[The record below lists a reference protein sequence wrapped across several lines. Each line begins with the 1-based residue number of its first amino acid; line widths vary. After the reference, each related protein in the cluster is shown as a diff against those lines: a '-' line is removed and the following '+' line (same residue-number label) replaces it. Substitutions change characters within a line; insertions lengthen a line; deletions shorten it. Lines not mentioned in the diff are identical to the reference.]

1 MLRGRSC
8 RDNSITTSF
17 TPVNYNST
25 KPQYV
30 RPSTI
35 LTSKALDSDAIYSL
49 PDEALHGVAQKKQK
63 IGSTQAN
70 KGRAVSLGIVWEY
83 NDDEDPEHGG
93 DIDGHIFKKRRV
105 APAKRSK
112 STKVQSKT
120 VSQSWGNSENA
131 QQGFAKPDDGQN
143 SQLTTPPDSSKRAK
157 RRTASSTTQSR
168 VRKTKPFRNP
178 TITKPS
184 AVQEKPVED
193 IIPSL
198 RPVSTYVGWR
208 TTQDAVKLNSNGI
221 AKTTL
226 DKLAAFRYKPST
238 NLSNS
243 DPSYIL
249 PVQRGDHSE
258 LDIGQLELGRP
269 SSDYSTIPSLPS
281 LLDGGPSESS
291 EPPLDVPHLDVE
303 VRDSETTHFRDAEI
317 PLNPSSHDF
326 YLDVPW
332 TVESTSQAPPIN
344 SQSIGNR
351 EPDQTEHTQTGLQ
364 HQQRSQANGIIN
376 FDESS
381 HQSAPFRSQ
390 PPPATLASL
399 AKPVEH
405 IDNSFEPS
413 SSEVKALGCLPNAA
427 ALDQGEQHIS
437 ESLRAA
443 ETPSKQ
449 DRSSVAYLFFEEAM
463 DVKHAYDADD
473 YEAEAV
479 EESLHSFRA
488 AKTDPY
494 EQLRP
499 GAPVHCSQLGGRVT
513 DVQVERYD
521 IDDVEE
527 VSRELTKDSEPDE
540 FSEGLDDSDFLEIVS
555 DTAIPETQFKLR
567 PMQREKG
574 GRLPQSQQISFAPV
588 PPQDALTSGKAITLV
603 LKTINKELAIQDQG
617 SPSPQI
623 LSSKPDDDYPMD
635 EADEEVFKLSDLM
648 TTGVIEKFQAPASLQ
663 YAFGDDPGSGEV
675 YDSSLQFSPPKPQP
689 TPASAKELHTDIAS
703 AATSPGRRSDIEA
716 LPVGGKEDWNLLGT
730 DHPAED
736 AEDAEVQVIFEVPSE
751 PLRPM
756 NMMNRAER
764 REYVSSSSPTTHF
777 HALNRG
783 ATPGSSFE
791 TELAS
796 INWILDDSHEYRPLQ
811 PFARPDFPILTGDRS
826 PVTGVS
832 IQTFLRVCFRIGEMF
847 KEGARCEA
855 LKQDAV
861 IELFARVTFSSREAG
876 TNKQHFQF
884 ADLWHDRPPF
894 PKGILFN
901 YRTSGLVESESKA
914 LLGADEGTLARCLGR
929 LKRDSK
935 SETGRML
942 HIANIRMADWE
953 EIRWTRRIVSAGL
966 VKSERV
972 GFLKP

>member
-8 RDNSITTSF
+8 RDNSIIASF
-17 TPVNYNST
+17 TPVNYNSAQ
-25 KPQYV
+25 PQYV
-30 RPSTI
+30 RPSKI
-35 LTSKALDSDAIYSL
+35 LTSKALDSDAIYNL
-49 PDEALHGVAQKKQK
+49 PDEALREVARKKQK
-63 IGSTQAN
+63 IGSNQAN

-83 NDDEDPEHGG
+83 NDDEDPGHGG
-93 DIDGHIFKKRRV
+93 DIDGHILKKRRV

-120 VSQSWGNSENA
+120 LSQSWGKGENT
-131 QQGFAKPDDGQN
+131 QQDFAKPDDRQN

-157 RRTASSTTQSR
+157 RGTASLTTQSR
-168 VRKTKPFRNP
+168 VKNTKPFKNP

-184 AVQEKPVED
+184 VVREKPVED
-193 IIPSL
+193 SIPSL
-198 RPVSTYVGWR
+198 RPVSTYLGWT

-226 DKLAAFRYKPST
+226 DKLAAFRYKPSA
-238 NLSNS
+238 NFSNS
-243 DPSYIL
+243 DPSGSL

-258 LDIGQLELGRP
+258 LDIGQLELSRP
-269 SSDYSTIPSLPS
+269 SSDYSTIPSLPTI
-281 LLDGGPSESS
+281 LDGR
-291 EPPLDVPHLDVE
+291 PLDTSEAQLDLPLQDVE
-303 VRDSETTHFRDAEI
+303 MRDPEVTHFRDAEI
-317 PLNPSSHDF
+317 PLNPSSDDF
-326 YLDVPW
+326 YLDVLSKI
-332 TVESTSQAPPIN
+332 ESTSQAPPSI

-351 EPDQTEHTQTGLQ
+351 EPDPTEHAQSGLQ
-364 HQQRSQANGIIN
+364 FPQCYQANGIIK

-381 HQSAPFRSQ
+381 HQSEPIRFQ
-390 PPPATLASL
+390 PPPALLASL

-405 IDNSFEPS
+405 IDNSFDLS
-413 SSEVKALGCLPNAA
+413 SSEANALDCLPEVA
-427 ALDQGEQHIS
+427 ALDQGEQHTS
-437 ESLRAA
+437 ESLGAA

-488 AKTDPY
+488 ARTDFD

-499 GAPVHCSQLGGRVT
+499 DAPVHCSHLGGRVT
-513 DVQVERYD
+513 EVQVERSD

-527 VSRELTKDSEPDE
+527 VSREVTKDSEPDE
-540 FSEGLDDSDFLEIVS
+540 FNEGLDDSDFLEIVS
-555 DTAIPETQFKLR
+555 DPAIAETQFKLR
-567 PMQREKG
+567 PMQREKR
-574 GRLPQSQQISFAPV
+574 GRLAQSQQMCLAPV
-588 PPQDALTSGKAITLV
+588 PPQDALTSGKAITLAR
-603 LKTINKELAIQDQG
+603 KTIHEELAIQNQG
-617 SPSPQI
+617 SPLPQI
-623 LSSKPDDDYPMD
+623 LSSEPDDEYPMD

-648 TTGVIEKFQAPASLQ
+648 TTGVIEKFQGPASLQ
-663 YAFGDDPGSGEV
+663 YAFGDDPDSGEV
-675 YDSSLQFSPPKPQP
+675 YDSSVQSSPPKPQP
-689 TPASAKELHTDIAS
+689 TPASAKELHTNIAS
-703 AATSPGRRSDIEA
+703 AATSPARRSDIKA
-716 LPVGGKEDWNLLGT
+716 LPGGGDKDWNFLRT
-730 DHPAED
+730 DHPAEH
-736 AEDAEVQVIFEVPSE
+736 AEVQVIFEAPSE
-751 PLRPM
+751 PLRPR
-756 NMMNRAER
+756 NMVNRAER
-764 REYVSSSSPTTHF
+764 REYMSSPSPKTLS
-777 HALNRG
+777 HAVDHG
-783 ATPGSSFE
+783 ATPGSSIE
-791 TELAS
+791 TYLAF

-811 PFARPDFPILTGDRS
+811 PFARPDFPILTCDRS

-832 IQTFLRVCFRIGEMF
+832 AQTFLRVCFRIGEMF

-935 SETGRML
+935 SETGWML
-942 HIANIRMADWE
+942 HIANIRMTDWE

-972 GFLKP
+972 GLLNPGV

>member
-1 MLRGRSC
+1 MA
-8 RDNSITTSF
+8 
-17 TPVNYNST
+17 
-25 KPQYV
+25 
-30 RPSTI
+30 
-35 LTSKALDSDAIYSL
+35 SKALDGDTIYNL
-49 PDEALHGVAQKKQK
+49 PEEALHEVARKKQK

-93 DIDGHIFKKRRV
+93 DIDGHILKKRRV

-120 VSQSWGNSENA
+120 LSQSWGNGENA
-131 QQGFAKPDDGQN
+131 QQDIAKPDDRQN

-168 VRKTKPFRNP
+168 VRKTKPFKNP

-184 AVQEKPVED
+184 AVREKPVED
-193 IIPSL
+193 SIPSL
-198 RPVSTYVGWR
+198 RPVSTYLGWR

-226 DKLAAFRYKPST
+226 DKLAAFRYKPSA
-238 NLSNS
+238 NFSNS
-243 DPSYIL
+243 DPSGSL

-269 SSDYSTIPSLPS
+269 SSDYSTIPSFPR
-281 LLDGGPSESS
+281 LLDGRPFDTSEAQLDL
-291 EPPLDVPHLDVE
+291 PLQDVE
-303 VRDSETTHFRDAEI
+303 VRDPEVTHFRDAEM
-317 PLNPSSHDF
+317 PLNPSSDDF
-326 YLDVPW
+326 YLDVLSKI
-332 TVESTSQAPPIN
+332 ESTSQAPPSI

-351 EPDQTEHTQTGLQ
+351 EPDPTEHAQSGLQ
-364 HQQRSQANGIIN
+364 LPQRYQANGIIK

-381 HQSAPFRSQ
+381 HQSASIRFQ
-390 PPPATLASL
+390 PPPALLASL

-405 IDNSFEPS
+405 IDNSFDLS
-413 SSEVKALGCLPNAA
+413 SSEANALDCLPEVA
-427 ALDQGEQHIS
+427 ALDQGEQHTS
-437 ESLRAA
+437 ESLGAA

-488 AKTDPY
+488 ARTDFD

-499 GAPVHCSQLGGRVT
+499 DAPVHCSRLGSRVT
-513 DVQVERYD
+513 EVQVERYD

-527 VSRELTKDSEPDE
+527 VSREVTKDSEPDE
-540 FSEGLDDSDFLEIVS
+540 FNEGLDDSDFLEIVS
-555 DTAIPETQFKLR
+555 DPAIPETQIKLR

-574 GRLPQSQQISFAPV
+574 GRLPQSQQMSFEPV
-588 PPQDALTSGKAITLV
+588 PPQDALTSGKAITLA
-603 LKTINKELAIQDQG
+603 LKTINIELPIQNQG

-623 LSSKPDDDYPMD
+623 LSSEPDDEYPMD

-675 YDSSLQFSPPKPQP
+675 YDSPLQFSPPKPQP
-689 TPASAKELHTDIAS
+689 TPASAKELQTDIAS
-703 AATSPGRRSDIEA
+703 AATSPGRRSDTEA
-716 LPVGGKEDWNLLGT
+716 LPVGGKEDWNLVGT

-736 AEDAEVQVIFEVPSE
+736 AEDRVIFEVPSE

-756 NMMNRAER
+756 NMMNSAGR
-764 REYVSSSSPTTHF
+764 REYTSSSSPTTHF
-777 HALNRG
+777 HASNSG
-783 ATPGSSFE
+783 ATPGLSFE
-791 TELAS
+791 TELAF

-811 PFARPDFPILTGDRS
+811 PFARPDFPILTRDRS
-826 PVTGVS
+826 PITGVS
-832 IQTFLRVCFRIGEMF
+832 TQTVLRVCFRIGEMF

-855 LKQDAV
+855 MKQDAV
-861 IELFARVTFSSREAG
+861 IELFARVTSSSREAS

-894 PKGILFN
+894 PNGILFN

-914 LLGADEGTLARCLGR
+914 LLDADEGTLARCLGR

-935 SETGRML
+935 SETGWML
-942 HIANIRMADWE
+942 HIANIRMTDWE
-953 EIRWTRRIVSAGL
+953 EIRWTRRILSAGL

-972 GFLKP
+972 GSLKS